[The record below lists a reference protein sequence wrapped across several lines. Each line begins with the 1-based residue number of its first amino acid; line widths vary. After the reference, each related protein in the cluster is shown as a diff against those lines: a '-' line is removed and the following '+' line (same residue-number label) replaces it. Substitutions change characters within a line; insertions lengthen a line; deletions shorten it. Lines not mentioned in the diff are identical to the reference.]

1 MATVRV
7 RFCVLIMI
15 LQLLPQASAK
25 HESGRNCAM
34 SASVAQLDQS
44 GGGIVLVRT
53 SAILVDHKENR

>member
-1 MATVRV
+1 LEEKRPTMATVRV

-34 SASVAQLDQS
+34 SASVAQLGQS
-44 GGGIVLVRT
+44 GGGIVLVPPRF
-53 SAILVDHKENR
+53 